1 MARKGSPRFNMS
13 SSPKLRR
20 FIPTTIATKKGL
32 LLNAVGQKEWLFYK
46 RYCVQCFF
54 MFSLVKQRAD
64 WNPGL
69 ERSLVNIL
77 HEFKDS
83 DYRGD
88 NGWNSEGWNRMVK
101 EFHVRNKYVSFTK
114 ARIQDKEGQLK
125 RVYKMLKA
133 ARQHSGSSWNEKRNL
148 VEGPPTL
155 WENLMVKFNN
165 NKATFP
171 LFDDLGEPYDRHLA
185 EGTWS
190 CTSLEAPQEEELNE
204 QLQDAEDG
212 P

>member
-1 MARKGSPRFNMS
+1 MGRSGRNKRGLSLGRFRYWLPVVAMVGHS
-13 SSPKLRR
+13 RR
-20 FIPTTIATKKGL
+20 DANISRSVSEWGKKSGCSTR
-32 LLNAVGQKEWLFYK
+32 V
-46 RYCVQCFF
+46 
-54 MFSLVKQRAD
+54 VKQRAD